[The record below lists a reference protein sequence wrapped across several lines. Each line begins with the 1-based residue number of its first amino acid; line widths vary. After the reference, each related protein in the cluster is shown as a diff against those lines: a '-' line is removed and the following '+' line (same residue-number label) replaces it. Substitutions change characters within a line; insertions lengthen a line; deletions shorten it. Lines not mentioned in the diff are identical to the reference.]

1 MEYYVYWL
9 LKVLVLK
16 FLEMKNTAFF
26 WDKKLMEVWYLL
38 TTEKFLFWTFQRWE
52 IRSFFET
59 KSWWKY
65 DIGWL
70 LKVLVLNISEME
82 NTVFFEP
89 KSWWKDDTYGLMKS
103 SCFELFGD
111 WKYDL
116 LFSQKVDRKM
126 ILIWSFWGFPDI
138 QGLEKYGF
146 PCDYSLISF
155 ILIYDKNQHKKTER
169 NQNNNNKK
177 LSYPNFGLPYQKRVI
192 TTATD
197 ILRRA
202 CYTELKFWVHIFII
216 DIYLL

>member
-1 MEYYVYWL
+1 MIFIDYW
-9 LKVLVLK
+9 KVLVLN
-16 FLEMKNTAFF
+16 FSEMRNTIFF
-26 WDKKLMEVWYLL
+26 WDKKLMEIWYWLI
-38 TTEKFLFWTFQRWE
+38 TE
-52 IRSFFET
+52 
-59 KSWWKY
+59 
-65 DIGWL
+65 
-70 LKVLVLNISEME
+70 
-82 NTVFFEP
+82 
-89 KSWWKDDTYGLMKS
+89 S
-103 SCFELFGD
+103 SCFEYFGD
-111 WKYDL
+111 GKYDL
-116 LFSQKVDRKM
+116 LFSQKVDGKM